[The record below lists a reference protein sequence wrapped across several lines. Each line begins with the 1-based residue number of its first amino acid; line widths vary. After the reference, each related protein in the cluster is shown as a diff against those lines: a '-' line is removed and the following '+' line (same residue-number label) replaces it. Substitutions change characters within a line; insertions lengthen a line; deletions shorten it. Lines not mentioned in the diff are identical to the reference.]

1 MAMVTWCFQYDK
13 IIHDTDVRSTKMFH
27 YENMPVQNT
36 EIFKVVKN
44 KNFQWK
50 ILIFFLI
57 LLKT

>member
-1 MAMVTWCFQYDK
+1 MDGTEAKYIGPGRT
-13 IIHDTDVRSTKMFH
+13 SH
-27 YENMPVQNT
+27 YENMPMQDT

-50 ILIFFLI
+50 ILIFFLF